1 MQEEFVNEMIRIYA
15 PFACLLISSL
25 CLLLSSCTSKKPPPS
40 ETVPVEVIPESPPVD
55 TVTPNSVPPS
65 SSNTNSKPKTQNAKL
80 SPNISQY
87 AHLSGGYEATCDG
100 QTTDLAG
107 TLMAIAKM
115 MESQKIKYSSAD
127 TADCSGI
134 FHRVLWELKVECPE
148 QAYPAFN
155 RYRDSRSLALW
166 YHKHKQ
172 LFLVHDP
179 LALAEMIRPGA
190 VMFYGN
196 EGDDYS
202 DATVDE
208 LMIQG
213 KGIKHLGIVVKVKK
227 DKKGRVTQ
235 YFLFHGRN
243 RKHPAGITSF
253 HRRKPSRKKYPILG
267 DGPNPWVAIA
277 PIVFGK

>member
-1 MQEEFVNEMIRIYA
+1 MQKESGNEMMRIYA
-15 PFACLLISSL
+15 PFVCLLISSF
-25 CLLLSSCTSKKPPPS
+25 CLLLPSCTSKKSPPT
-40 ETVPVEVIPESPPVD
+40 ETTPVEVAPAPAGID
-55 TVTPNSVPPS
+55 TVSVTSVPLPLPKPP
-65 SSNTNSKPKTQNAKL
+65 TQNSKPKTQTPK
-80 SPNISQY
+80 PQY
-87 AHLSGGYEATCDG
+87 AHLKGGYEAICGGDR
-100 QTTDLAG
+100 TDLAG
-107 TLMAIAKM
+107 PLMAIAKDL
-115 MESQKIKYSSAD
+115 EAQKIPYNSAN

-134 FHRVLWELKVECPE
+134 FHRVLWALEEECPE
-148 QAYPAFN
+148 QAFPSIN
-155 RYRDSRSLALW
+155 KYRDSRSIARW
-166 YHKHKQ
+166 YHEHRE

-179 LALAEMIRPGA
+179 LKMAEMIRPGA
-190 VMFYGN
+190 VMFYGK

-213 KGIKHLGIVVKVKK
+213 KGIGHLGIVVKVKK
-227 DKKGRVTQ
+227 DKKGHVTQ

-277 PIVFGK
+277 PIVVGE